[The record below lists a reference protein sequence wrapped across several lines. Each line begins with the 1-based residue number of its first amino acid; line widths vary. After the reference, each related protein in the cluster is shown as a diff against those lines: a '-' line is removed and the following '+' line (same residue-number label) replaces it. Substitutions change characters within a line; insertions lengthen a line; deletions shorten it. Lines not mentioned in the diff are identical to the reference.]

1 MTIRECD
8 HQALIP
14 IYILEGLSADEAES
28 RGGDTEFGYREV
40 VETVVEGTEEF
51 APTCDEVKDRVPA
64 GRLTTAVLRAS
75 RGTAPRPEPARMDRA
90 RLPGE
95 GRMDQLISQLV
106 LGLVSGALLVLLA
119 LGLNLIFGLLEFI
132 NFSHGA
138 LYMVGAY
145 LTSYLVVATGSIWPA
160 LLVVPVLMAA
170 VGAGLERTLIRPMYG
185 RDQVD
190 ALLLTFGLTYILIEG
205 VRMIAG
211 SGGRRVAAPDILRF
225 QVNLG
230 LGRPIPAYL
239 LFVVVV
245 VGLVVG
251 GLWLFLQRTNVGLI
265 VRAGIRDH
273 VMIRALGVRFDR
285 YRTLVFAIGVA
296 VAGIAGVL
304 TGPITGVYPEMGADI
319 LILAFVVVVVGGMGS
334 FWGSV
339 VAGLLIGVL
348 VSLTTLYA
356 SIYAG
361 IVPFVLMILVMT
373 FRPRGLL
380 GAT

>member
-1 MTIRECD
+1 ME
-8 HQALIP
+8 L
-14 IYILEGLSADEAES
+14 
-28 RGGDTEFGYREV
+28 
-40 VETVVEGTEEF
+40 
-51 APTCDEVKDRVPA
+51 
-64 GRLTTAVLRAS
+64 
-75 RGTAPRPEPARMDRA
+75 
-90 RLPGE
+90 
-95 GRMDQLISQLV
+95 LISQLV

-138 LYMVGAY
+138 LYMLGAY
-145 LTSYLVVATGSIWPA
+145 VTSYLAAATGSIWLA
-160 LLVVPVLMAA
+160 LLVVPIVMALL
-170 VGAGLERTLIRPMYG
+170 GAILERTLIRPMYG
-185 RDQVD
+185 RDQID
-190 ALLLTFGLTYILIEG
+190 ALLLTFGLTYVIIEA

-211 SGGRRVAAPDILRF
+211 SGGRPVPAPRLFDF
-225 QVNLG
+225 QVDLG
-230 LGRPIPAYL
+230 PGRPVPAYL
-239 LFVVVV
+239 LFVVVAV
-245 VGLVVG
+245 AVVVG

-285 YRTLVFAIGVA
+285 YRTLVFALGIA

-334 FWGSV
+334 FWGAV
-339 VAGLLIGVL
+339 VAGMLIGLL
-348 VSLTTLYA
+348 VAATTLYA

-380 GAT
+380 GTT

>member
-1 MTIRECD
+1 
-8 HQALIP
+8 
-14 IYILEGLSADEAES
+14 
-28 RGGDTEFGYREV
+28 
-40 VETVVEGTEEF
+40 
-51 APTCDEVKDRVPA
+51 
-64 GRLTTAVLRAS
+64 
-75 RGTAPRPEPARMDRA
+75 
-90 RLPGE
+90 
-95 GRMDQLISQLV
+95 MDQLISQLV

-319 LILAFVVVVVGGMGS
+319 LIPAFVVVVVGGMGS

-348 VSLTTLYA
+348 VSVTTLYA

>member
-1 MTIRECD
+1 
-8 HQALIP
+8 
-14 IYILEGLSADEAES
+14 
-28 RGGDTEFGYREV
+28 
-40 VETVVEGTEEF
+40 
-51 APTCDEVKDRVPA
+51 
-64 GRLTTAVLRAS
+64 
-75 RGTAPRPEPARMDRA
+75 
-90 RLPGE
+90 
-95 GRMDQLISQLV
+95 MDQLISQLI

-145 LTSYLVVATGSIWPA
+145 LTSYLAVATGTIWLA
-160 LLVVPVLMAA
+160 LLVVPLAMGLL
-170 VGAGLERTLIRPMYG
+170 GAGLERTIIRPMYG
-185 RDQVD
+185 REQVD
-190 ALLLTFGLTYILIEG
+190 ALLLTFGLTYVLIEG
-205 VRMIAG
+205 VRMVAG
-211 SGGRRVAAPDILRF
+211 SGGRRVAAPSLLDF

-230 LGRPIPAYL
+230 AGVGVPAYL
-239 LFVVVV
+239 LFVVVAV
-245 VGLVVG
+245 ALVVG

-265 VRAGIRDH
+265 VRAGVRDH

-285 YRTLVFAIGVA
+285 YRTLVFALGVA

-334 FWGSV
+334 FWGAV
-339 VAGLLIGVL
+339 VAGLVIGVI
-348 VSLTTLYA
+348 VSITTLYA

-361 IVPFVLMILVMT
+361 IVPFVIMILVMT

>member
-1 MTIRECD
+1 
-8 HQALIP
+8 
-14 IYILEGLSADEAES
+14 
-28 RGGDTEFGYREV
+28 
-40 VETVVEGTEEF
+40 
-51 APTCDEVKDRVPA
+51 
-64 GRLTTAVLRAS
+64 
-75 RGTAPRPEPARMDRA
+75 
-90 RLPGE
+90 
-95 GRMDQLISQLV
+95 MDQLISQLV

-145 LTSYLVVATGSIWPA
+145 LTSYLAVATGSIWPA

-285 YRTLVFAIGVA
+285 YRTLVFAIGIA

-348 VSLTTLYA
+348 VSVTTLYA

>member
-1 MTIRECD
+1 
-8 HQALIP
+8 
-14 IYILEGLSADEAES
+14 
-28 RGGDTEFGYREV
+28 
-40 VETVVEGTEEF
+40 
-51 APTCDEVKDRVPA
+51 
-64 GRLTTAVLRAS
+64 
-75 RGTAPRPEPARMDRA
+75 
-90 RLPGE
+90 
-95 GRMDQLISQLV
+95 MDQLISQLV
-106 LGLVSGALLVLLA
+106 LGVVSGALLVLLA

-145 LTSYLVVATGSIWPA
+145 LTSYLAVATGSIWPA
-160 LLVVPVLMAA
+160 LLLVPVAMAA
-170 VGAGLERTLIRPMYG
+170 VGAGLERTVIRPMYG

-211 SGGRRVAAPDILRF
+211 SGGRRVAAPEILRF

-230 LGRPIPAYL
+230 LGRPVPAYL
-239 LFVVVV
+239 LFVVLVV
-245 VGLVVG
+245 ALVVG

-348 VSLTTLYA
+348 VSVTTLYA

>member
-1 MTIRECD
+1 
-8 HQALIP
+8 
-14 IYILEGLSADEAES
+14 
-28 RGGDTEFGYREV
+28 
-40 VETVVEGTEEF
+40 
-51 APTCDEVKDRVPA
+51 
-64 GRLTTAVLRAS
+64 
-75 RGTAPRPEPARMDRA
+75 
-90 RLPGE
+90 
-95 GRMDQLISQLV
+95 MDQLISQLI

-145 LTSYLVVATGSIWPA
+145 LTSFLAMATGTIWLA
-160 LLVVPVLMAA
+160 LLVVPAVMALLGA
-170 VGAGLERTLIRPMYG
+170 VLERTLIRPMYG

-190 ALLLTFGLTYILIEG
+190 ALLLTFGLTYVLIEG
-205 VRMIAG
+205 VRVVAG
-211 SGGRRVAAPDILRF
+211 SGGRRVPAPGVFDF
-225 QVNLG
+225 QVDLG
-230 LGRPIPAYL
+230 VGRPVPAYL
-239 LFVVVV
+239 LFVVVA
-245 VGLVVG
+245 VGLVVAA
-251 GLWLFLQRTNVGLI
+251 LWLFLQRTNVGLI

-285 YRTLVFAIGVA
+285 YRTLVFAIGIA
-296 VAGIAGVL
+296 VAGVAGVL

-334 FWGSV
+334 FWGAV

-348 VSLTTLYA
+348 VSMTTLYA

-380 GAT
+380 GTT

>member
-1 MTIRECD
+1 M
-8 HQALIP
+8 
-14 IYILEGLSADEAES
+14 
-28 RGGDTEFGYREV
+28 
-40 VETVVEGTEEF
+40 
-51 APTCDEVKDRVPA
+51 
-64 GRLTTAVLRAS
+64 
-75 RGTAPRPEPARMDRA
+75 
-90 RLPGE
+90 
-95 GRMDQLISQLV
+95 
-106 LGLVSGALLVLLA
+106 LLA

-138 LYMVGAY
+138 LYMLGAY
-145 LTSYLVVATGSIWPA
+145 LTSYLATLTGNIWLA
-160 LLVVPVLMAA
+160 LLVVPIAMAVLGAA
-170 VGAGLERTLIRPMYG
+170 LERTIIRPMYG

-205 VRMIAG
+205 VRLVAG
-211 SGGRRVAAPDILRF
+211 SGGRRVPSPDLLDF
-225 QVNLG
+225 QVDLG
-230 LGRPIPAYL
+230 VGRPLPAYL
-239 LFVVVV
+239 LFVVLV
-245 VGLVVG
+245 VGLVVA

-334 FWGSV
+334 FWGAV

-348 VSLTTLYA
+348 VSVTTLYA

>member
-1 MTIRECD
+1 
-8 HQALIP
+8 
-14 IYILEGLSADEAES
+14 
-28 RGGDTEFGYREV
+28 
-40 VETVVEGTEEF
+40 
-51 APTCDEVKDRVPA
+51 
-64 GRLTTAVLRAS
+64 
-75 RGTAPRPEPARMDRA
+75 
-90 RLPGE
+90 
-95 GRMDQLISQLV
+95 MDQLLSQLV
-106 LGLVSGALLVLLA
+106 LGIVSGALLVLLA

-132 NFSHGA
+132 NFAHGA

-145 LTSYLVVATGSIWPA
+145 IASYLAVATGTLWLA
-160 LLVVPVLMAA
+160 LVLVPILMAGLGA
-170 VGAGLERTLIRPMYG
+170 VLERTLIKPMYG

-205 VRMIAG
+205 VRLIAG
-211 SGGRRVAAPDILRF
+211 SGGRRVAAPEILAF
-225 QVNLG
+225 QVDLG
-230 LGRPIPAYL
+230 VGRPVPAYL

-245 VGLVVG
+245 VALVVG

-285 YRTLVFAIGVA
+285 YRTLVFAIGIA

-334 FWGSV
+334 FWGAV

-348 VSLTTLYA
+348 ISVTTLYA

>member
-1 MTIRECD
+1 
-8 HQALIP
+8 
-14 IYILEGLSADEAES
+14 
-28 RGGDTEFGYREV
+28 
-40 VETVVEGTEEF
+40 
-51 APTCDEVKDRVPA
+51 
-64 GRLTTAVLRAS
+64 
-75 RGTAPRPEPARMDRA
+75 
-90 RLPGE
+90 
-95 GRMDQLISQLV
+95 MDQLISQLV

-145 LTSYLVVATGSIWPA
+145 ITSYLAVATGTLWLA
-160 LLVVPVLMAA
+160 LLVVPVVMAGL
-170 VGAGLERTLIRPMYG
+170 GAALERTVIRPMYG

-205 VRMIAG
+205 VRLIAG
-211 SGGRRVAAPDILRF
+211 SGGRRVAAPEVLAF

-230 LGRPIPAYL
+230 LGRPVPAYL
-239 LFVVVV
+239 LFVVLVV
-245 VGLVVG
+245 ALVVG

-285 YRTLVFAIGVA
+285 YRTLVFAIGIA

-334 FWGSV
+334 FWGAV

-348 VSLTTLYA
+348 ISVTTLYA

>member
-1 MTIRECD
+1 
-8 HQALIP
+8 
-14 IYILEGLSADEAES
+14 
-28 RGGDTEFGYREV
+28 
-40 VETVVEGTEEF
+40 
-51 APTCDEVKDRVPA
+51 
-64 GRLTTAVLRAS
+64 
-75 RGTAPRPEPARMDRA
+75 
-90 RLPGE
+90 
-95 GRMDQLISQLV
+95 MDQLISQLV

-145 LTSYLVVATGSIWPA
+145 ITSYLAVATGTLWLA
-160 LLVVPVLMAA
+160 LLLVPVLMAGL
-170 VGAGLERTLIRPMYG
+170 GAALERTVIRPMYG

-205 VRMIAG
+205 VRLIAG
-211 SGGRRVAAPDILRF
+211 SGGRRVAAPEILAF
-225 QVNLG
+225 QVDLG
-230 LGRPIPAYL
+230 LGRPVPAYL
-239 LFVVVV
+239 LFVVFVV
-245 VGLVVG
+245 ALVVG

-285 YRTLVFAIGVA
+285 YRTLVFAIGIA

-334 FWGSV
+334 FWGAV

-348 VSLTTLYA
+348 ISVTTLYA

>member
-1 MTIRECD
+1 
-8 HQALIP
+8 
-14 IYILEGLSADEAES
+14 
-28 RGGDTEFGYREV
+28 
-40 VETVVEGTEEF
+40 
-51 APTCDEVKDRVPA
+51 
-64 GRLTTAVLRAS
+64 
-75 RGTAPRPEPARMDRA
+75 
-90 RLPGE
+90 
-95 GRMDQLISQLV
+95 MDQLISQLV
-106 LGLVSGALLVLLA
+106 LGVVSGALLVLLA

-145 LTSYLVVATGSIWPA
+145 LTSYLAVATGSIWPA
-160 LLVVPVLMAA
+160 LLLVPVAMAA
-170 VGAGLERTLIRPMYG
+170 VGAGLERTVIRPMYG

-211 SGGRRVAAPDILRF
+211 SGGRRVAAPEILRF

-230 LGRPIPAYL
+230 LGRPVPAYL
-239 LFVVVV
+239 LFVVLVV
-245 VGLVVG
+245 ALVVG

-334 FWGSV
+334 FWGAV

>member
-1 MTIRECD
+1 
-8 HQALIP
+8 
-14 IYILEGLSADEAES
+14 
-28 RGGDTEFGYREV
+28 
-40 VETVVEGTEEF
+40 
-51 APTCDEVKDRVPA
+51 
-64 GRLTTAVLRAS
+64 
-75 RGTAPRPEPARMDRA
+75 
-90 RLPGE
+90 
-95 GRMDQLISQLV
+95 MDQLISQLV
-106 LGLVSGALLVLLA
+106 LGVVSGALLVLLA
-119 LGLNLIFGLLEFI
+119 LGLNRIFGLLEFI

-145 LTSYLVVATGSIWPA
+145 LTSYLAVATGSIWPA
-160 LLVVPVLMAA
+160 LLVVPVVMAV

-205 VRMIAG
+205 IRMIAG
-211 SGGRRVAAPDILRF
+211 SGGRRVAGPDILRF

-285 YRTLVFAIGVA
+285 YRTLVFAIGIA

-348 VSLTTLYA
+348 VSVTTLYA

>member
-1 MTIRECD
+1 
-8 HQALIP
+8 
-14 IYILEGLSADEAES
+14 
-28 RGGDTEFGYREV
+28 
-40 VETVVEGTEEF
+40 
-51 APTCDEVKDRVPA
+51 
-64 GRLTTAVLRAS
+64 
-75 RGTAPRPEPARMDRA
+75 
-90 RLPGE
+90 
-95 GRMDQLISQLV
+95 MDQLISQLV

-145 LTSYLVVATGSIWPA
+145 LTSYLVAATGSIWPA

-211 SGGRRVAAPDILRF
+211 SGGRRVATPDILRF

-230 LGRPIPAYL
+230 LGRPVPAYL

-348 VSLTTLYA
+348 VSVTTLYA

>member
-1 MTIRECD
+1 
-8 HQALIP
+8 
-14 IYILEGLSADEAES
+14 
-28 RGGDTEFGYREV
+28 
-40 VETVVEGTEEF
+40 
-51 APTCDEVKDRVPA
+51 
-64 GRLTTAVLRAS
+64 
-75 RGTAPRPEPARMDRA
+75 
-90 RLPGE
+90 
-95 GRMDQLISQLV
+95 MDQVISQLI

-145 LTSYLVVATGSIWPA
+145 LTSYLAAVTGTIWLA
-160 LLVVPVLMAA
+160 LLVVPIVMALL
-170 VGAGLERTLIRPMYG
+170 GAGLERTIIRPMYA
-185 RDQVD
+185 RAQVD
-190 ALLLTFGLTYILIEG
+190 ALLLTFGLTYVLIEG
-205 VRMIAG
+205 VRMVAG
-211 SGGRRVAAPDILRF
+211 SGGRRVAAPALLDF
-225 QVNLG
+225 QVDRG
-230 LGRPIPAYL
+230 AGVAVPAYL
-239 LFVVVV
+239 LFVVVAV
-245 VGLVVG
+245 AVVVG

-285 YRTLVFAIGVA
+285 YRTLVFALGVA

-334 FWGSV
+334 FWGAV
-339 VAGLLIGVL
+339 VAGLGIGVI
-348 VSLTTLYA
+348 VSITTLYA

-361 IVPFVLMILVMT
+361 IVPFVIMILVMT

>member
-1 MTIRECD
+1 
-8 HQALIP
+8 
-14 IYILEGLSADEAES
+14 
-28 RGGDTEFGYREV
+28 
-40 VETVVEGTEEF
+40 
-51 APTCDEVKDRVPA
+51 
-64 GRLTTAVLRAS
+64 
-75 RGTAPRPEPARMDRA
+75 
-90 RLPGE
+90 
-95 GRMDQLISQLV
+95 MDQLISQLV

-145 LTSYLVVATGSIWPA
+145 LTSYLAVATGSIWPA

-273 VMIRALGVRFDR
+273 VMIRALGIRFDR

-348 VSLTTLYA
+348 VSVTTLYA

>member
-1 MTIRECD
+1 
-8 HQALIP
+8 
-14 IYILEGLSADEAES
+14 
-28 RGGDTEFGYREV
+28 
-40 VETVVEGTEEF
+40 
-51 APTCDEVKDRVPA
+51 
-64 GRLTTAVLRAS
+64 
-75 RGTAPRPEPARMDRA
+75 
-90 RLPGE
+90 
-95 GRMDQLISQLV
+95 MDQLISQLV

-145 LTSYLVVATGSIWPA
+145 ITSYLAVATGSLWLA
-160 LLVVPVLMAA
+160 LLLVPILMA
-170 VGAGLERTLIRPMYG
+170 VLGAALERTVIRPMYG
-185 RDQVD
+185 REQVD

-211 SGGRRVAAPDILRF
+211 SGGRRVAAPEILAF

-230 LGRPIPAYL
+230 VGRPVPAYL

-245 VGLVVG
+245 VALVVG

-334 FWGSV
+334 FWGAV

-348 VSLTTLYA
+348 VSITTLYA

>member
-1 MTIRECD
+1 
-8 HQALIP
+8 
-14 IYILEGLSADEAES
+14 
-28 RGGDTEFGYREV
+28 
-40 VETVVEGTEEF
+40 
-51 APTCDEVKDRVPA
+51 
-64 GRLTTAVLRAS
+64 
-75 RGTAPRPEPARMDRA
+75 
-90 RLPGE
+90 
-95 GRMDQLISQLV
+95 MDQLISQLV

>member
-1 MTIRECD
+1 
-8 HQALIP
+8 
-14 IYILEGLSADEAES
+14 
-28 RGGDTEFGYREV
+28 V
-40 VETVVEGTEEF
+40 
-51 APTCDEVKDRVPA
+51 
-64 GRLTTAVLRAS
+64 RLV
-75 RGTAPRPEPARMDRA
+75 
-90 RLPGE
+90 
-95 GRMDQLISQLV
+95 
-106 LGLVSGALLVLLA
+106 
-119 LGLNLIFGLLEFI
+119 
-132 NFSHGA
+132 
-138 LYMVGAY
+138 
-145 LTSYLVVATGSIWPA
+145 
-160 LLVVPVLMAA
+160 
-170 VGAGLERTLIRPMYG
+170 
-185 RDQVD
+185 
-190 ALLLTFGLTYILIEG
+190 
-205 VRMIAG
+205 AG
-211 SGGRRVAAPDILRF
+211 SGGRRVPAPGLLDF
-225 QVNLG
+225 QVSLG
-230 LGRPIPAYL
+230 VGRPIPAYL

-245 VGLVVG
+245 VGLVVA

-334 FWGSV
+334 FWGAV

-348 VSLTTLYA
+348 VSVTTLYA

>member
-1 MTIRECD
+1 
-8 HQALIP
+8 
-14 IYILEGLSADEAES
+14 
-28 RGGDTEFGYREV
+28 
-40 VETVVEGTEEF
+40 
-51 APTCDEVKDRVPA
+51 
-64 GRLTTAVLRAS
+64 
-75 RGTAPRPEPARMDRA
+75 
-90 RLPGE
+90 
-95 GRMDQLISQLV
+95 MDQLISQLL

-145 LTSYLVVATGSIWPA
+145 IASYLAAAFGGIWLA
-160 LLVVPVLMAA
+160 LLIVPIVMAL
-170 VGAGLERTLIRPMYG
+170 VGAALERTIIRPMYG

-190 ALLLTFGLTYILIEG
+190 ALLLTFGLTYVLIEG
-205 VRMIAG
+205 IRMIAG
-211 SGGRRVAAPDILRF
+211 SGGRRVRAPELLNF
-225 QVNLG
+225 QVSLG
-230 LGRPIPAYL
+230 IGRPIPAYL

-334 FWGSV
+334 FWGAV

-348 VSLTTLYA
+348 VSVTTLYA

>member
-1 MTIRECD
+1 
-8 HQALIP
+8 
-14 IYILEGLSADEAES
+14 
-28 RGGDTEFGYREV
+28 
-40 VETVVEGTEEF
+40 
-51 APTCDEVKDRVPA
+51 
-64 GRLTTAVLRAS
+64 
-75 RGTAPRPEPARMDRA
+75 
-90 RLPGE
+90 
-95 GRMDQLISQLV
+95 
-106 LGLVSGALLVLLA
+106 
-119 LGLNLIFGLLEFI
+119 
-132 NFSHGA
+132 
-138 LYMVGAY
+138 
-145 LTSYLVVATGSIWPA
+145 
-160 LLVVPVLMAA
+160 
-170 VGAGLERTLIRPMYG
+170 
-185 RDQVD
+185 VD
-190 ALLLTFGLTYILIEG
+190 ALLLTFGLTYVLIEG
-205 VRMIAG
+205 IRMIAG
-211 SGGRRVAAPDILRF
+211 SGGRRVRAPELLNF
-225 QVNLG
+225 QVSLG
-230 LGRPIPAYL
+230 IGRPIPAYL

-273 VMIRALGVRFDR
+273 LMIRALGVRFDR

-334 FWGSV
+334 FWGAV

-348 VSLTTLYA
+348 VSVTTLYA

>member
-1 MTIRECD
+1 
-8 HQALIP
+8 
-14 IYILEGLSADEAES
+14 
-28 RGGDTEFGYREV
+28 
-40 VETVVEGTEEF
+40 
-51 APTCDEVKDRVPA
+51 
-64 GRLTTAVLRAS
+64 
-75 RGTAPRPEPARMDRA
+75 
-90 RLPGE
+90 
-95 GRMDQLISQLV
+95 MDQLISQLI

-145 LTSYLVVATGSIWPA
+145 LTSYLVAATGSIWPA

-190 ALLLTFGLTYILIEG
+190 ALLLTFGLTCILIEG

-230 LGRPIPAYL
+230 LGRPVPAYL

-245 VGLVVG
+245 VGLVVA

-348 VSLTTLYA
+348 VSVTTLYA

>member
-1 MTIRECD
+1 
-8 HQALIP
+8 
-14 IYILEGLSADEAES
+14 
-28 RGGDTEFGYREV
+28 
-40 VETVVEGTEEF
+40 
-51 APTCDEVKDRVPA
+51 
-64 GRLTTAVLRAS
+64 
-75 RGTAPRPEPARMDRA
+75 
-90 RLPGE
+90 
-95 GRMDQLISQLV
+95 MDQLISQLV
-106 LGLVSGALLVLLA
+106 LGVVSGALLVLLA

-145 LTSYLVVATGSIWPA
+145 LTSYLAVATGSIWPA
-160 LLVVPVLMAA
+160 LLLVPVAMAA
-170 VGAGLERTLIRPMYG
+170 VGAGLERTVIRPMYG

-211 SGGRRVAAPDILRF
+211 SGGRRVAAPEILRF

-230 LGRPIPAYL
+230 LGRPVPAYL
-239 LFVVVV
+239 LFVVLVV
-245 VGLVVG
+245 ALVVG

-285 YRTLVFAIGVA
+285 YRTLVFAIGIA

-348 VSLTTLYA
+348 VSVTTLYA